1 MSVGFIDAPPDL
13 RPDAKK
19 NTTEVYP
26 NGETL
31 HRGGYPWLQ
40 RLRDDT
46 VAGGESSLTATAD
59 MSHPPTLLNLAKTG
73 DLFRTT
79 CSNQRLQLAW
89 EEITKSGATIL
100 FRGDVPA
107 DEKGFFFPV
116 TLLDNPPEDA
126 SYVAQEIFGPIR
138 SVF

>member
-79 CSNQRLQLAW
+79 CSTNGCNWPGRRLRKVEPRSCSAAMCRRM
-89 EEITKSGATIL
+89 KKASF
-100 FRGDVPA
+100 FR
-107 DEKGFFFPV
+107 
-116 TLLDNPPEDA
+116 
-126 SYVAQEIFGPIR
+126 
-138 SVF
+138 

>member
-59 MSHPPTLLNLAKTG
+59 MPHPPTLLDLAKTG
-73 DLFRTT
+73 DQDAFPASRRAQSPGVASPLL
-79 CSNQRLQLAW
+79 SYAGLAPRRR
-89 EEITKSGATIL
+89 GP
-100 FRGDVPA
+100 RPGDVPA
-107 DEKGFFFPV
+107 RLARTPPV
-116 TLLDNPPEDA
+116 RRTRLLPRLALSD
-126 SYVAQEIFGPIR
+126 R
-138 SVF
+138 H